1 MCKHSDGLSER
12 LMKVSRDI
20 GLVAAVLTLL
30 HGLYLASYFIW
41 VFVLVL
47 ANLAHFAPPILNP
60 PALALIDT
68 AVYLFL
74 GIGMLRGRRS
84 YFVYAILWTVWGAI
98 LATVSTTYK
107 DSVLNLLSFLIVF
120 SCTYYHVGVNKANT
134 EVAKKLG
141 QFAGVLAVIQG
152 IITSLAITFAFIFL
166 LDGWIIP
173 ASTFSQSIALGQTFS
188 VIAAVTAVVYL
199 VSGVGMFKD
208 RREFFLLAISWTLI
222 ESMLAVADSSFA
234 RTHFNIL
241 AMLILAFSTYYY
253 FSRRKT

>member
-1 MCKHSDGLSER
+1 
-12 LMKVSRDI
+12 MKVSKDI

-41 VFVLVL
+41 VFVLVS
-47 ANLAHFAPPILNP
+47 ANLTRFAPPIFNP
-60 PALALIDT
+60 LALALIDT
-68 AVYLFL
+68 GVYLFL
-74 GIGMLRGRRS
+74 GVGMLRGRRS
-84 YFVYAILWTVWGAI
+84 YFVYAILWTIWGTV
-98 LATVSTTYK
+98 LATVAATYK
-107 DSVLNLLSFLIVF
+107 DSVLNLLSFLIIF
-120 SCTYYHVGVNKANT
+120 FCTYYYVGVNKTNT

-173 ASTFSQSIALGQTFS
+173 ALTFSQSIVLKQTFT
-188 VIAAVTAVVYL
+188 VVAVVTAVVYL

-208 RREFFLLAISWTLI
+208 KREFFLLAISWTLI
-222 ESMLAVADSSFA
+222 ESALAVTDSSFA

-241 AMLILAFSTYYY
+241 AMLILAFGTYYY
-253 FSRRKT
+253 FSKRKT

>member
-1 MCKHSDGLSER
+1 
-12 LMKVSRDI
+12 MKVSRDI

-30 HGLYLASYFIW
+30 HGLYLASYFTW
-41 VFVLVL
+41 VFVLVST
-47 ANLAHFAPPILNP
+47 NLTRFAPPILNP
-60 PALALIDT
+60 LALALIDT

-74 GIGMLRGRRS
+74 GVGMLRSRRS
-84 YFVYAILWTVWGAI
+84 YFVYAILWTVWGAVV
-98 LATVSTTYK
+98 ATVATTYK

-120 SCTYYHVGVNKANT
+120 SCTYYHVGVNKTNT

-152 IITSLAITFAFIFL
+152 IIISLAFTFAFIL
-166 LDGWIIP
+166 LFEGWMIP
-173 ASTFSQSIALGQTFS
+173 ASPLNQLIVLGQTFEA
-188 VIAAVTAVVYL
+188 VAAVASVVYI
-199 VSGVGMFKD
+199 VSGVGMLKD

-222 ESMLAVADSSFA
+222 ESALAVTDSSFA

-241 AMLILAFSTYYY
+241 AMLILAFGTYYY

>member
-1 MCKHSDGLSER
+1 
-12 LMKVSRDI
+12 MKVSKDI

-41 VFVLVL
+41 VFVLVS
-47 ANLAHFAPPILNP
+47 ANLTRFAPPILNP
-60 PALALIDT
+60 LALALIDT
-68 AVYLFL
+68 GVYLFL
-74 GIGMLRGRRS
+74 GVGMLRGRRS
-84 YFVYAILWTVWGAI
+84 YFVYAILWTVWGAVV
-98 LATVSTTYK
+98 ATVATTYK

-120 SCTYYHVGVNKANT
+120 SCTYYHVGVNKTNT

-152 IITSLAITFAFIFL
+152 IVTFLAITLSFIFL

-173 ASTFSQSIALGQTFS
+173 ASSFNQSIVLGQTFTL
-188 VIAAVTAVVYL
+188 VALVTAVVYL

-208 RREFFLLAISWTLI
+208 KREFFLLAISWTLI
-222 ESMLAVADSSFA
+222 ESALAVADSSFS

-241 AMLILAFSTYYY
+241 AMLILAFGTYYY